1 MLLKKIFVVLL
12 VLLSISA
19 CTVDPF
25 SYSPG
30 IEDSSL
36 PADFLVQKAREAGI
50 EYPQHEVIVIEG
62 PSRPSGDYIL
72 LTVLYQGGYQTAIHL
87 DGKQICIWEEEITYP
102 LQYREEFYLLFT
114 PDNCPGLQEEIV
126 WNSTSTNNL
135 SVWILYGSEY
145 TQIR

>member
-30 IEDSSL
+30 IADSAL
-36 PADFLVQKAREAGI
+36 PEDFLVQKAREAGI

-72 LTVLYQGGYQTAIHL
+72 LTVLYQGGYQTSVHL
-87 DGKQICIWEEEITYP
+87 DGKQVCVWIEEIRYP
-102 LQYREEFYLLFT
+102 LEYRR
-114 PDNCPGLQEEIV
+114 
-126 WNSTSTNNL
+126 S
-135 SVWILYGSEY
+135 
-145 TQIR
+145 

>member
-19 CTVDPF
+19 CSV
-25 SYSPG
+25 SPG

-36 PADFLVQKAREAGI
+36 PADFLMQKAREAGI

-72 LTVLYQGGYQTAIHL
+72 LTVLYQGGYQTSVHL
-87 DGKQICIWEEEITYP
+87 DGKQVCVWIEEIRYP
-102 LQYREEFYLLFT
+102 LEYREEFNFHFS

-126 WNSTSTNNL
+126 WNLDNTNNL

-145 TQIR
+145 TQIK